1 MIRKKDKKILAKV
14 VVIWFNKCMEN
25 ISNQGEKMR
34 KEEIQKQIAKERSE
48 LWSIVHEVSK
58 LDMKLARKLD
68 IVISDLQDSVFKHG
82 MEVGEEITK
91 KSSSTIMEDINAIK
105 NLLGD
110 R

>member
-1 MIRKKDKKILAKV
+1 M

-25 ISNQGEKMR
+25 NSNQGENMR

-48 LWSIVHEVSK
+48 LWGIVHEVSK

-82 MEVGEEITK
+82 MEVGEEITRK
-91 KSSSTIMEDINAIK
+91 TSSSTIMEDINAIK

>member
-14 VVIWFNKCMEN
+14 VVICFNKCMEN
-25 ISNQGEKMR
+25 NSNQGEKMK

-48 LWSIVHEVSK
+48 LWNIVHEVSK

-82 MEVGEEITK
+82 MEVGEEIIK
-91 KSSSTIMEDINAIK
+91 KSSSTIMEDVNAIK

>member
-1 MIRKKDKKILAKV
+1 M

-25 ISNQGEKMR
+25 SNQGEKMK

-48 LWSIVHEVSK
+48 LWGIVHEVSK

-82 MEVGEEITK
+82 MEVGEEITRK
-91 KSSSTIMEDINAIK
+91 TSSSTIMEDINAIK

>member
-1 MIRKKDKKILAKV
+1 VIRKKDKKILAKV

-25 ISNQGEKMR
+25 NSNQGEKMK

-48 LWSIVHEVSK
+48 LWNIVHEVSK

-91 KSSSTIMEDINAIK
+91 KSSSTIM
-105 NLLGD
+105 GD